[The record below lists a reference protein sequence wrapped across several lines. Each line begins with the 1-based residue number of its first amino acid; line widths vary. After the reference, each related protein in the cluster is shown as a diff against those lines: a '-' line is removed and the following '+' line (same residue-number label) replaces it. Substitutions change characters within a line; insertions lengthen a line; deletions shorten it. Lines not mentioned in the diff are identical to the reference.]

1 MAMQNLE
8 QLFAHGLKDMY
19 AEEQELLTALDEMEE
34 EDVEQELQQT
44 ISTHKEETQN
54 HVDRLEQMF
63 DTLGTEPEA
72 DGGQGIAGI
81 IQEHN
86 SFMQSEPSD
95 QINTVYDTSAG
106 KKIERYEITAYED
119 LMKMGKA
126 MGLSDDELQPLEENL
141 SDERRQ
147 LDRLESFAHNFN
159 MGQLNGQ

>member
-1 MAMQNLE
+1 MAMQSLE

-19 AEEQELLTALDEMEE
+19 AEEQELLTALDDMEE
-34 EDVEQELQQT
+34 EDVDQELQQT
-44 ISTHKEETQN
+44 ISTHKEETQQ

-72 DGGQGIAGI
+72 EGGQGLAGI
-81 IQEHN
+81 IEEHN
-86 SFMQSEPSD
+86 SFMQSEPTE
-95 QINTVYDTSAG
+95 QINTVYDTNAA
-106 KKIERYEITAYED
+106 KKVERYEITAYED

-126 MGLSDDELQPLEENL
+126 MGLSDDEMRPLEENL

-147 LDRLESFAHNFN
+147 LDRLDSFAHNFD